1 VLGADRDDLAGHV
14 AGVVA
19 GQEDHHVGHLPG
31 LGGPAERLP
40 AGQLGEQVLAGHLG
54 QERVDGQAGRDRVD
68 PDAVRGDVQRGAPG
82 EGHHAGLGRRVVR
95 LAGLGAPAQDRG
107 VVDDRSA
114 VPLGDEPAQ
123 RRPGAAERPVQRDV
137 EHPRPLLVGHVEH
150 RGGAAEPGVVD
161 HHVDP
166 AEVPGRAVDQR
177 GHLRL
182 VGDVAASRPD
192 PVAVRPGELVARRG
206 QPFAVLVADYHAGAF
221 FQAAPGGG
229 AADAG
234 AGRGGDHHHLAV
246 QQPVPGHRVPGHGGA
261 HERGRPSARVAM
273 MSCWISSE
281 PP

>member
-1 VLGADRDDLAGHV
+1 VLGADRYHLAGHI

-19 GQEDHHVGHLPG
+19 GQEDDHVGHLPG

-54 QERVDGQAGRDRVD
+54 QERVDGQAGGDRVD
-68 PDAVRGDVQRGAPG
+68 PDAVGGDVQRGAPG

-114 VPLGDEPAQ
+114 VPLGHHLAQ

-137 EHPRPLLVGHVEH
+137 EHPRPLLVGHLQH
-150 RGGAAEPGVVD
+150 RGGAAQASVVD

-166 AEVPGRAVDQR
+166 AEVPGRALNQR

-182 VGDVAASRPD
+182 VGDVAGLRPD
-192 PVAVRPGELVARRG
+192 PVAVRPGELVAGRG
-206 QPFAVLVADYHAGAF
+206 QPLVVLVADRHPGALV
-221 FQAAPGGG
+221 QAAPRGR

-246 QQPVPGHRVPGHGGA
+246 QQAVPV

-273 MSCWISSE
+273 ISCWISSE

>member
-1 VLGADRDDLAGHV
+1 MLGADRDDLAGHV

-19 GQEDHHVGHLPG
+19 GQEDHHVGYLPG
-31 LGGPAERLP
+31 LRGAAERLP
-40 AGQLGEQVLAGHLG
+40 AGQLGEELLAGHLG

-68 PDAVRGDVQRGAPG
+68 PDAVGGDVQRGAPG

-95 LAGLGAPAQDRG
+95 LAGLGAPAQHRG

-114 VPLGDEPAQ
+114 VPLGDQLAQ

-150 RGGAAEPGVVD
+150 RGGAAKAGVVD

-166 AEVPGRAVDQR
+166 AELPGRALDQR
-177 GHLRL
+177 GHLHL
-182 VGDVAASRPD
+182 VGDVAGLGPD
-192 PVAVRPGELVARRG
+192 PVTVRPGQVVAGRG
-206 QPFAVLVADYHAGAF
+206 QPLVVLVADHHPGAF
-221 FQAAPGGG
+221 FQAAPCRG

-234 AGRGGDHHHLAV
+234 AGGGGDHHHLAV
-246 QQPVPGHRVPGHGGA
+246 QQPVPGHGVPVHQ
-261 HERGRPSARVAM
+261 RGRPSARVAM